1 MLTSFVKK
9 EFNGPQY
16 KKQIYIYIYIYISL
30 TESLTPPKKKKTPI
44 HYNNWANCNS
54 PICGFGEI

>member
-1 MLTSFVKK
+1 MGLNTRNK
-9 EFNGPQY
+9 
-16 KKQIYIYIYIYISL
+16 YIYIYIYISL
-30 TESLTPPKKKKTPI
+30 TESCLTPQKKKKKKKTLI